1 MAVQTVQNLPAQ
13 FVQDLGQDLAKQVVA
28 QSGVPTVSVGLAGIS
43 QRPGEATAD
52 FQARQQAAR
61 EFETRQQSLAG
72 LAPQVAG
79 QDALQ
84 QQAQTLAQQGV
95 GSFQPFLQRAQQE
108 ATLAGG
114 LGTQALGQLGTA
126 GTELTQAGTAL
137 GTAGTTIGGVP
148 LGAQAFQQDV
158 SQFMSPY
165 QSQVIDASLAEFDR
179 NKAIQEQSIRD
190 QQTALGALGSG
201 RAGVQLAEF
210 GTGAARERALLQ
222 AGLLQ
227 QGFQQAQGARQQDI
241 ANRFGL
247 GQAQSGLA
255 GQQAAFAGQRAGL
268 GQAQAG
274 IGGQQAGLAQGIQ
287 SLGQFR
293 SGLAGQQAAL
303 GAQQQS
309 LQGTDITRLGQLGAL
324 NQAQAQA
331 QLDAQREATRQ
342 AAFQPQEQLDRY
354 AAQVAGIM
362 GGYPGQTQS
371 TNIPNPTPL
380 QTALGVGTTLAGIYT
395 GFNPPVQRFQ
405 NVGQ

>member
-95 GSFQPFLQRAQQE
+95 GSFQPFLQQAQTQ
-108 ATLAGG
+108 AGLAAG

-126 GTELTQAGTAL
+126 ATTL
-137 GTAGTTIGGVP
+137 GGIPT
-148 LGAQAFQQDV
+148 GAATSAQIQ
-158 SQFMSPY
+158 QFMSPY
-165 QSQVIDASLAEFDR
+165 QSQVIDASLQEFDR
-179 NKAIQEQSIRD
+179 NKAIQEQQIRD

-227 QGFQQAQGARQQDI
+227 QGFQQAQAARQQDI

-247 GQAQSGLA
+247 GQAQAGIAGATQGLGAFQSGLA
-255 GQQAAFAGQRAGL
+255 GQQA
-268 GQAQAG
+268 
-274 IGGQQAGLAQGIQ
+274 
-287 SLGQFR
+287 
-293 SGLAGQQAAL
+293 
-303 GAQQQS
+303 
-309 LQGTDITRLGQLGAL
+309 QLGAH
-324 NQAQAQA
+324 NNKHYK
-331 QLDAQREATRQ
+331 
-342 AAFQPQEQLDRY
+342 EQIFH
-354 AAQVAGIM
+354 V
-362 GGYPGQTQS
+362 
-371 TNIPNPTPL
+371 
-380 QTALGVGTTLAGIYT
+380 
-395 GFNPPVQRFQ
+395 
-405 NVGQ
+405 